1 MSQPELS
8 LREDFITKHY
18 SATQKPVARANYNRI
33 EKLVS
38 GKAGEPVLAVVGS
51 YSQSLDYYKSG
62 RWVMHSYNN
71 NFEIGLLSSDQVGYQ
86 AAPPKSWL
94 SVVGVKVYGPY
105 NGGVI
110 KTNPQDEIVL
120 TATPGPHSRGVG
132 LRDVGLRLGT
142 ANFARRNKEVPRDY
156 ITRNPDAFALRP
168 HVELVVGASAIA
180 AFMESPGLGSLESTH
195 QQLDYAMEELGIKL

>member
-1 MSQPELS
+1 MSQSEPKQ
-8 LREDFITKHY
+8 REDFITKHY
-18 SATQKPVARANYNRI
+18 SSAQKPVARANHNRI
-33 EKLVS
+33 EKLVN
-38 GKAGEPVLAVVGS
+38 GQVGEPVLAIVGN
-51 YSQSLDYYKSG
+51 YTESLDYLQTG

-86 AAPPKSWL
+86 VTPPKSWL

-110 KTNPQDEIVL
+110 KTKPIEEIVL

-142 ANFARRNKEVPRDY
+142 ANFLRRNKEVPRNY
-156 ITRNPDAFALRP
+156 ITRNTEAPALRP
-168 HVELVVGASAIA
+168 HIEVVVGASAIA
-180 AFMESPGLGSLESTH
+180 AFMESPGLGSLESTR
-195 QQLDYAMEELGIKL
+195 QQLDYALDELGIKL